1 MKYPNHICG
10 EIDGR
15 QRASA
20 TSILSGDIESSRAS
34 KNEMI
39 KSASRR
45 EQEAI
50 MSTGNTAD
58 RAAGLFAEPERLA
71 ALNAVLA
78 RNWWA
83 LAIRGLLGIAVG
95 VIAFLMPAAT
105 MLALV
110 LLFAAYMLA
119 DGVFAIVA
127 AVRAARR
134 HERWAWLVLEGV
146 ADIAAGAIAALW
158 PGITVVALVL
168 LVAAWAL
175 VSGTFMV
182 MAAFRLNIDHG
193 RWWLVLGGFASII
206 YGLLLLIAPLIGALV
221 LTWWF
226 GAYALIFGAA
236 LLMLAFRL
244 KARND
249 ERHPATVR
257 NAV

>member
-1 MKYPNHICG
+1 
-10 EIDGR
+10 
-15 QRASA
+15 
-20 TSILSGDIESSRAS
+20 
-34 KNEMI
+34 
-39 KSASRR
+39 
-45 EQEAI
+45 
-50 MSTGNTAD
+50 MSTGNAAV
-58 RAAGLFAEPERLA
+58 RGAGLFAGPERLA
-71 ALNAVLA
+71 TLNAVLA

-110 LLFAAYMLA
+110 LLFAAYMLV

-127 AVRAARR
+127 AVRAARQ
-134 HERWAWLVLEGV
+134 HERWAWLVLEGL
-146 ADIAAGAIAALW
+146 ADIAAGAIAVVW
-158 PGITVVALVL
+158 PGITVVAFVL

-182 MAAFRLNIDHG
+182 VAAFRLNVDHG
-193 RWWLVLGGFASII
+193 RWWLVLGGGVSII

-226 GAYALIFGAA
+226 GAYALIFGGA
-236 LLMLAFRL
+236 LMVLAFRL

-249 ERHPATVR
+249 ERHLTTVR
-257 NAV
+257 RTV